1 MQYGKIKG
9 VDKKASRFI
18 IGTMNINDPSAR
30 PDQLARLDDAW
41 EQGVNVLDSAYSYGA
56 PNVGATEIALGK
68 WLLSR
73 KINRDDIVIT
83 TKCGHPDYIDFDP
96 FLSRS
101 TLHDYDMEMQLNT
114 SLTKLHTDYV
124 DVLYLHRDDPD
135 TTIAEIIDTLNKFK
149 KQGKV
154 LAFGAANWNY
164 DRIKEANDYA
174 AATGQQ
180 GFSIVEEHYSLA
192 EMIADPFT
200 AGSGTI
206 SGPKYAADRQA
217 LVDAGIPVA
226 SYSALSGGF
235 CTGRFT
241 RKAFAADPGKFPEG
255 VRIGYCG
262 DDNFTRVERAAELA
276 KEKGLTVPQ
285 ICMAYTMSGP
295 LTVLPIIGAANKA
308 ELLNTLSTLEIRLTK
323 AECDYIDLTS
333 DERPF

>member
-192 EMIADPFT
+192 EMIGDPFR
-200 AGSGTI
+200 AGSGSV
-206 SGPKYAADRQA
+206 SGPKYAETRKY
-217 LVDAGIPVA
+217 LIEEGIPVA

-241 RKAFAADPGKFPEG
+241 REAFAANPESFPEG
-255 VRIGYCG
+255 VRVGYCG
-262 DDNFTRVERAAELA
+262 DDNFTRVERAAVLA
-276 KEKGLTVPQ
+276 KEKGVSVAQ
-285 ICMAYTMSGP
+285 ICMAYTMFGA
-295 LTVLPIIGAANKA
+295 LDVFPIIGAANHD
-308 ELLNTLSTLEIRLTK
+308 ELMSTLAAADTVLTQ
-323 AECDYIDLTS
+323 AECDWMDLTS
-333 DERPF
+333 DER